1 MGLYGKPVDSTEN
14 WEPVMGPDGK
24 ALVYTM
30 DAFFAANDTMSQT
43 VTVNS
48 YNSEGQEMEY
58 RFFEISVNGVQ
69 ILDDEDLAANAE
81 LEDKPFTIELDNGQ
95 VLSFVSQR
103 VDDEE
108 IEETGEQV
116 IENVIQDEIT
126 YPFQVNG
133 KVRERFSISR
143 NAGKEEIETLVRERF
158 ASYFEGKTVV
168 KFIVVP
174 GRIVNVVV
182 K

>member
-1 MGLYGKPVDSTEN
+1 MGQSYSIFNSSFPICDE
-14 WEPVMGPDGK
+14 K
-24 ALVYTM
+24 AL
-30 DAFFAANDTMSQT
+30 
-43 VTVNS
+43 
-48 YNSEGQEMEY
+48 
-58 RFFEISVNGVQ
+58 
-69 ILDDEDLAANAE
+69 
-81 LEDKPFTIELDNGQ
+81 
-95 VLSFVSQR
+95 
-103 VDDEE
+103 
-108 IEETGEQV
+108 
-116 IENVIQDEIT
+116 IQDEIT